1 MITLITVI
9 MFVPVVVGIIAI
21 LLWLK
26 TLTIEVRA
34 IRAEMFCK
42 RDRSPRKPR
51 APKPEQTS
59 LLNDVENIP
68 GRLTI

>member
-1 MITLITVI
+1 MSTLITVI
-9 MFVPVVVGIIAI
+9 MFLPVVVGIIGI

-42 RDRSPRKPR
+42 RDRAPRKPR
-51 APKPEQTS
+51 APKTVQQE
-59 LLNDVENIP
+59 IP
-68 GRLTI
+68 LMDQPAGLSR

>member
-1 MITLITVI
+1 MSTLITVI
-9 MFVPVVVGIIAI
+9 MFLPVVVGIIAI

-42 RDRSPRKPR
+42 RDRAPRKPR
-51 APKPEQTS
+51 APKTVQQE
-59 LLNDVENIP
+59 IP
-68 GRLTI
+68 LMDQPAGLSR